1 MASVLTPYRSSDGN
15 NPYTEAQLKALWKD
29 LEPTAREPGKYSATE
44 RVLLQRTFLAYI
56 QEGFSATRAV
66 SRLQALAMK
75 EPDKWPYADYATFMA
90 WKAYDKNFSDAYE
103 VAYSMGTDALE
114 DKGVEMAYGGNA
126 SMLQFLLR
134 MRSPQ
139 RYIPPAVNQVGAP
152 GNPIEHVHR
161 IELVAA
167 KARPLE
173 IEDMGAGPGFA
184 YTDAEVIPA
193 DPSDDTENG
202 AKR

>member
-1 MASVLTPYRSSDGN
+1 VASILTPYKSSDGN

-29 LEPTAREPGKYSATE
+29 LEPTAREPGKYSAAE

-56 QEGFSATRAV
+56 QEGYTATRAV
-66 SRLQALAMK
+66 SRLQALSMK
-75 EPDKWPYADYATFMA
+75 EPEKWPYADYATFMV
-90 WKAYDKNFSDAYE
+90 WKAYDKDFSEAYE

-139 RYIPPAVNQVGAP
+139 RYVPPTSGAGLGAP
-152 GNPIEHVHR
+152 GNPVNHVHR
-161 IELVAA
+161 VELVAA

-173 IEDMGAGPGFA
+173 IEDLSRGPGSEFTEA
-184 YTDAEVIPA
+184 EVVEDAEFSE
-193 DPSDDTENG
+193 DGDDE
-202 AKR
+202 